1 VGLGSKFAWLL
12 KRLLS
17 FLCTKPVLCCGVGG
31 WALPYASAWQQY
43 HLRPRRFW
51 FTLGHA
57 ALFGLMVAATYA
69 RQKLLWWAAVVIISL
84 KLYRLLKY
92 YALFN
97 YLESSNVYHR
107 DYTLLLYHL
116 RDVAPWLWLPSE
128 LFFGNHALSAA
139 LLTSS
144 RSSPSTKSPAST
156 GLFGGLL
163 LRLFDGGCPR
173 NTHRYGGHLT
183 GGRCFELEVRRA
195 VRTQ

>member
-1 VGLGSKFAWLL
+1 MHQTCLVLRRWWLGFALLILAGLVSQLFF
-12 KRLLS
+12 S
-17 FLCTKPVLCCGVGG
+17 
-31 WALPYASAWQQY
+31 PYASAWQQY

-139 LLTSS
+139 LLTTLYVYWLTLC
-144 RSSPSTKSPAST
+144 RRVIQPEPT
-156 GLFGGLL
+156 GKQSLV
-163 LRLFDGGCPR
+163 
-173 NTHRYGGHLT
+173 T
-183 GGRCFELEVRRA
+183 
-195 VRTQ
+195 